1 MSLLDLILGRK
12 KVKIEEPVKEQNKE
26 ELPKPEPPKPPEQ
39 HANTNGF
46 GHKQAT
52 IVMSKQEE
60 DVRKAVMIKE
70 EPMIT
75 VAREIADVK
84 YLLDDLKKSMTRDHH
99 RMLDEFE
106 KLPKSGD
113 FAEILD
119 KKLEGLKDK
128 KEEIDKEIRTTE
140 LQKDILNVLS
150 DKDMLSAAEIAEKLN
165 KSRTWVSLQVTQLAN
180 QGVIGYERDGKHVKY
195 KLTDKTKKEEP
206 IILPQT
212 EAPKPVA
219 EKKEETAP
227 KEELPRNGFNDDLPG
242 VEDDYL

>member
-12 KVKIEEPVKEQNKE
+12 KVKIEEPVKEETKQE
-26 ELPKPEPPKPPEQ
+26 MPRPEPPKPPEPQ
-39 HANTNGF
+39 ANTNGF
-46 GHKQAT
+46 STKQAT
-52 IVMSKQEE
+52 ILMSKHEE
-60 DVRKAVMIKE
+60 DTRKAVMLKE

-84 YLLDDLKKSMTRDHH
+84 YILEDLKKSMTRDHH

-119 KKLEGLKDK
+119 KKLDSLKDK

-180 QGVIGYERDGKHVKY
+180 QGIIEYERDGKFVKY
-195 KLTDKTKKEEP
+195 KLTDKSKKEEP
-206 IILPQT
+206 IILPQA
-212 EAPKPVA
+212 EQPKPAA
-219 EKKEETAP
+219 EKKEEP
-227 KEELPRNGFNDDLPG
+227 RPQEEPRRNGFNDDLPG

>member
-12 KVKIEEPVKEQNKE
+12 KVKIEEPVKEETKQ
-26 ELPKPEPPKPPEQ
+26 ELPRPEPPKPPETE
-39 HANTNGF
+39 ANTNGF
-46 GHKQAT
+46 SHKQAT
-52 IVMSKQEE
+52 ILMSRQEE

-84 YLLDDLKKSMTRDHH
+84 YILEDLKKSMTRDHH

-128 KEEIDKEIRTTE
+128 KEAIDKEIRTTE

-150 DKDMLSAAEIAEKLN
+150 DKDRLSAAEIAEKLN

-180 QGVIGYERDGKHVKY
+180 QGIIEYERDGKFVKY
-195 KLTDKTKKEEP
+195 KLTDKSKKEEP
-206 IILPQT
+206 IILPQP
-212 EAPKPVA
+212 EAPKPIA
-219 EKKEETAP
+219 EKEEP
-227 KEELPRNGFNDDLPG
+227 EEDKRIRSGFNEDLPG

>member
-12 KVKIEEPVKEQNKE
+12 KVKIEEPVKEQTKQE
-26 ELPKPEPPKPPEQ
+26 MPKPEPPKPPEPQ
-39 HANTNGF
+39 ANTNGF
-46 GHKQAT
+46 SNKQAT
-52 IVMSKQEE
+52 ILMSKHEE
-60 DVRKAVMIKE
+60 DMRKAVMIKE

-84 YLLDDLKKSMTRDHH
+84 YILEDLKKSMTRDHH

-119 KKLEGLKDK
+119 KKLDSLKDK
-128 KEEIDKEIRTTE
+128 KDEIDKEIRTTE
-140 LQKDILNVLS
+140 LQKDILNVLT

-180 QGVIGYERDGKHVKY
+180 QGIIEYERDGKFVKY
-195 KLTDKTKKEEP
+195 KLTDKSKKQEP
-206 IILPQT
+206 IILPQP
-212 EAPKPVA
+212 EAPKPVV
-219 EKKEETAP
+219 EKKEEP
-227 KEELPRNGFNDDLPG
+227 RPEEKQRNGFNDDLPG